1 MDPNNAPIVLVSTI
15 SIGNGNEPPF
25 SWTSNSLA
33 FSALKLPLIVADPP
47 VIPVLTNWLPTLAS
61 LIDSPSRIIA
71 IILDGESISE
81 ASVGSQ
87 FVNTGITGGSA
98 TISGNFSAEN
108 ARELEV
114 QLKGGSLPLPI
125 EIVETNTIGAL
136 LGSKNILK
144 SLYAAA

>member
-1 MDPNNAPIVLVSTI
+1 MY
-15 SIGNGNEPPF
+15 
-25 SWTSNSLA
+25 
-33 FSALKLPLIVADPP
+33 K
-47 VIPVLTNWLPTLAS
+47 
-61 LIDSPSRIIA
+61 RQ
-71 IILDGESISE
+71 SISE

-87 FVNTGITGGSA
+87 FASTGITGGSA
-98 TISGNFSAEN
+98 TISGNFSAED

-144 SLYAAA
+144 SLYAAISGLIFVGIFMIFN